1 MTIIALCCNSLTQKH
16 YYNADILI
24 PLHSRINHPYLRQ
37 WAKECTHLENS
48 DIISYLIAALVPI
61 SYLPDR
67 KGPTEQTS
75 PQTTNGDTS
84 KEKEEEQTN
93 ADRQGVK
100 ENGEDVDHTLMNHT
114 QDGEL
119 NVASLHL
126 DPLPQS
132 ASPVHQTAN
141 GGAVEIETNPPDPK
155 TLKLAPLPPLRTESM
170 QQLTTNI
177 LTQLV
182 SARPDKT
189 DGVASS
195 AGDSSSVPAPSH
207 TQAGNENG
215 PVPKTEPHEVINDEF
230 GVQELSVFAVNP
242 DAKPTTTVERTLTST
257 AVTHSPLVSSS
268 PSKLITSTRS
278 AFTPV
283 MAPSSL
289 AMTTPNQASSPLKA
303 GPPQTNPS
311 KTQSETSV
319 PDLASAMDS
328 VSLGEFADAFMQG
341 DTTNW
346 YQRMRLLDHIEGVQE
361 KVSLWMDSLEQQLEG
376 GWVWGWGKMPW

>member
-1 MTIIALCCNSLTQKH
+1 MGISLF
-16 YYNADILI
+16 L
-24 PLHSRINHPYLRQ
+24 LHSRINHPYLRQ

-61 SYLPDR
+61 SYLPER
-67 KGPTEQTS
+67 KEPTEQPL
-75 PQTTNGDTS
+75 PQTTNGDSS
-84 KEKEEEQTN
+84 KEKEEEQVNT
-93 ADRQGVK
+93 DKQDGVK
-100 ENGEDVDHTLMNHT
+100 ENGEDIDHTLMNHT

-141 GGAVEIETNPPDPK
+141 GGAVEMETSSPDPK
-155 TLKLAPLPPLRTESM
+155 TLKLAPLPPLKTESI
-170 QQLTTNI
+170 QQLTTEL

-182 SARPDKT
+182 SARPGKT
-189 DGVASS
+189 DGAPSS
-195 AGDSSSVPAPSH
+195 AGGTSSVPAPSH

-242 DAKPTTTVERTLTST
+242 DAKPTTTAECTLTST
-257 AVTHSPLVSSS
+257 AVTQPPLVSSS
-268 PSKLITSTRS
+268 PSKLIMSTRS

-283 MAPSSL
+283 VAPSSL
-289 AMTTPNQASSPLKA
+289 ATTTIYPTSSPLKA
-303 GPPQTNPS
+303 GPPPTTPS

-319 PDLASAMDS
+319 PNLASAMDS
-328 VSLGEFADAFMQG
+328 VSLGDFADAFMQG

-346 YQRMRLLDHIEGVQE
+346 YQRMRLLDHIENVQE
-361 KVSLWMDSLEQQLEG
+361 KMSSWMDSLEQQLEG
-376 GWVWGWGKMPW
+376 GWA